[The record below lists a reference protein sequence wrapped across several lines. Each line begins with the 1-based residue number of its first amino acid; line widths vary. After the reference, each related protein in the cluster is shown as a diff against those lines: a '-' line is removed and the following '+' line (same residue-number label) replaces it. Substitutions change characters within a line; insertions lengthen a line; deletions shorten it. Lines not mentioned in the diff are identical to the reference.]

1 MGCGIVSELRKNDGD
16 DVSHSVGGVIVS
28 KMFTRINDGDDVS
41 YNVGCV
47 IVSKMIMKIMVMMSA
62 TVVWAVSLSAN

>member
-1 MGCGIVSELRKNDGD
+1 MATNSDSSVGCVIVGELRMNDGD

-47 IVSKMIMKIMVMMSA
+47 IVSNIIMRMMAVVAA
-62 TVVWAVSLSAN
+62 TV